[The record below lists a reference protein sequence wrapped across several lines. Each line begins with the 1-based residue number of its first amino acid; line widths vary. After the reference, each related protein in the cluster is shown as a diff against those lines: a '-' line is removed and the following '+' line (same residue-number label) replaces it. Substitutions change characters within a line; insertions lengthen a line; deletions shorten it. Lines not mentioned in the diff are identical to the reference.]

1 MTGYSHALTMPWT
14 YSAESDDRFRR
25 ILRINLV
32 LCLLFGIAMP
42 FLPLS
47 ERIEPIIE
55 EPPRLATLILEVKP
69 VPPPPKPKPVPK
81 PLPKKVTQPEPKP
94 VPKKAVA
101 PKKTVTPAKPV
112 PKVAKAAPVKPV
124 QAKPVPV
131 KPRVT
136 ARQKAEKSGLLA
148 LSDSL
153 ADMRQGTSS
162 SNLRKTN
169 QLSQNG
175 GQARTTER
183 AVLTSG
189 TTRSSGGIQTASLS
203 RNTGGGELATRST
216 TQVQSSGG
224 TAASGGTVGNS
235 DRGTRSAGRSIEEIQ
250 MVFDRNKGAIYS
262 VYNRALRKDP
272 TLQGKIILQ
281 LTIAPSGKVTRCVL
295 VSSELHDAALGQKI
309 TQRVKLFNFE
319 SKDVSEITI
328 TYPIDFLPA

>member
-1 MTGYSHALTMPWT
+1 MTSYSHVLTMPWT
-14 YSAESDDRFRR
+14 YSAESDDRFQR

-47 ERIEPIIE
+47 EMDEPIIE

-81 PLPKKVTQPEPKP
+81 PLPKKVTQPKPKP

-112 PKVAKAAPVKPV
+112 PKVAKAAPVKPA

-148 LSDSL
+148 LTASL
-153 ADMRQGTSS
+153 ADMRQGSTA

-169 QLSQNG
+169 QLSQSG

-203 RNTGGGELATRST
+203 RNTGGGKLATRST
-216 TQVQSSGG
+216 TQVHSPGG
-224 TAASGGTVGNS
+224 TSASGGTTGNS
-235 DRGTRSAGRSIEEIQ
+235 DRGERTAGRSIEEIQ

-262 VYNRALRKDP
+262 VYNRALRQDP
-272 TLQGKIILQ
+272 TLQG
-281 LTIAPSGKVTRCVL
+281 
-295 VSSELHDAALGQKI
+295 
-309 TQRVKLFNFE
+309 
-319 SKDVSEITI
+319 
-328 TYPIDFLPA
+328 

>member
-1 MTGYSHALTMPWT
+1 MSGYSHVLTMPWT
-14 YSAESDDRFRR
+14 YSAESDERFQR

-47 ERIEPIIE
+47 EMDEPAIE
-55 EPPRLATLILEVKP
+55 EPPRLATLILEIKP
-69 VPPPPKPKPVPK
+69 VPPPPKPKPVVK
-81 PLPKKVTQPEPKP
+81 PLPKKVTQPDPKP

-101 PKKTVTPAKPV
+101 PKKTVVPAKPV
-112 PKVAKAAPVKPV
+112 PKVARPAPV
-124 QAKPVPV
+124 KPVPV

-148 LSDSL
+148 LQDSL
-153 ADMRQGTSS
+153 ADMRQGTST
-162 SNLRKTN
+162 SNLRKTS
-169 QLSQNG
+169 QLSQAG
-175 GQARTTER
+175 RKARTTER

-216 TQVQSSGG
+216 TQVHSPAGN
-224 TAASGGTVGNS
+224 AATGGTVGNS
-235 DRGTRSAGRSIEEIQ
+235 DRGKRSAGRSIEEIQ

-272 TLQGKIILQ
+272 SLQGKVVLQ
-281 LTIAPSGKVTRCVL
+281 LTIAPSGKVTRCEL
-295 VSSELHDAALGQKI
+295 VSSELHDASLGQKI
-309 TQRVKLFNFE
+309 TQRVKLFTFE
-319 SKDVSEITI
+319 SKDVSEVTI

>member
-1 MTGYSHALTMPWT
+1 
-14 YSAESDDRFRR
+14 
-25 ILRINLV
+25 
-32 LCLLFGIAMP
+32 MP
-42 FLPLS
+42 FLPLP
-47 ERIEPIIE
+47 ELLTPVIE

-69 VPPPPKPKPVPK
+69 VPSPSKPKPVPK
-81 PLPKKVTQPEPKP
+81 PLPNKVTQPKPAP

-101 PKKTVTPAKPV
+101 PKKTVTAAKPV
-112 PKVAKAAPVKPV
+112 PKIAKPAPV
-124 QAKPVPV
+124 KPVPV

-148 LSDSL
+148 LTDSL
-153 ADMRQGTSS
+153 ADMRQGTTA
-162 SNLRKTN
+162 SNLRKTSR
-169 QLSQNG
+169 LSHSG

-203 RNTGGGELATRST
+203 RNTGGGELATRAT
-216 TQVQSSGG
+216 TQVHSPAGD
-224 TAASGGTVGNS
+224 AASGSAGNS
-235 DRGTRSAGRSIEEIQ
+235 DRGERTAGRSIEEIQ

-272 TLQGKIILQ
+272 TLQGKVILQ
-281 LTIAPSGKVTRCVL
+281 LTIAPSGKVTHCKL

-309 TQRVKLFNFE
+309 SQRVKLFNFG
-319 SKDVSEITI
+319 SKEVSEVTI